1 MDVRAFLRAIAVLAL
16 AIAAI
21 FAILLALPLP
31 RGFFREWGLVTGPLA
46 WILCSLLTSRL
57 LDLSAS
63 RALTATVLSGV
74 AAAVVGVALDHSV
87 GIVGGLAVFGVV
99 TATRA
104 KRSSG
109 RGECL
114 SA

>member
-1 MDVRAFLRAIAVLAL
+1 MNVRAFLQAVGVLTV
-16 AIAAI
+16 AIAAA

-57 LDLSAS
+57 LGLSAS
-63 RALTATVLSGV
+63 RALAATVLSGV

-87 GIVGGLAVFGVV
+87 GIVGGLAVFGAVV
-99 TATRA
+99 ATRPR
-104 KRSSG
+104 RSSVG
-109 RGECL
+109 A